1 MMSIVDIILTVVGVG
16 FIILTFLFVWS
27 MYMLAKADNK
37 LREFLE
43 HKEQFDKEWLKHK
56 GEL

>member
-1 MMSIVDIILTVVGVG
+1 MSIMDIILTVVGVG
-16 FIILTFLFVWS
+16 LIILAFLFVWS
-27 MYMLAKADNK
+27 MYMLAKQDNM

-43 HKEQFDKEWLKHK
+43 HKERFDKEWLKYK

>member
-1 MMSIVDIILTVVGVG
+1 MSITDIIITLVGIGLIV
-16 FIILTFLFVWS
+16 FVFLFVWS

-43 HKEQFDKEWLKHK
+43 HKERFDKEWLKHK

>member
-1 MMSIVDIILTVVGVG
+1 MMSIMDIILTVVGVG
-16 FIILTFLFVWS
+16 LIILAFLFAWS
-27 MYMLAKADNK
+27 MYMLAKQDNM

-43 HKEQFDKEWLKHK
+43 HKERFEKHK

>member
-1 MMSIVDIILTVVGVG
+1 MSIMDIILTVVGVG
-16 FIILTFLFVWS
+16 FIILAFLFVWS
-27 MYMLAKADNK
+27 MYMLAKQDNK

-43 HKEQFDKEWLKHK
+43 HKERFDKEWLKYK

>member
-1 MMSIVDIILTVVGVG
+1 MSIIDIILTLVGVG
-16 FIILTFLFVWS
+16 LIVLAFLFAWS

-37 LREFLE
+37 LRKFLE
-43 HKEQFDKEWLKHK
+43 HKEQFERYK

>member
-1 MMSIVDIILTVVGVG
+1 MMSIMDIILTVVGVG

-43 HKEQFDKEWLKHK
+43 HKERFDKEWLKHK

>member
-1 MMSIVDIILTVVGVG
+1 MSIMDIILTVVGVG
-16 FIILTFLFVWS
+16 LIILAFLFVWS

-43 HKEQFDKEWLKHK
+43 HKERFDKEWQKYK

>member
-1 MMSIVDIILTVVGVG
+1 MSIMDIILTVVGVG
-16 FIILTFLFVWS
+16 LIILAFLFVWS
-27 MYMLAKADNK
+27 MYMLIKADNK

-43 HKEQFDKEWLKHK
+43 HKEQFERYK

>member
-1 MMSIVDIILTVVGVG
+1 MSIMDIILTVVGVG
-16 FIILTFLFVWS
+16 LIILAFLFVWS
-27 MYMLAKADNK
+27 MYMLAKQDNK

-43 HKEQFDKEWLKHK
+43 HKERFDKEWLKYK

>member
-1 MMSIVDIILTVVGVG
+1 MSIVDIILTVVGVG
-16 FIILTFLFVWS
+16 LIILAFLFVWS

-43 HKEQFDKEWLKHK
+43 HKERFERHK